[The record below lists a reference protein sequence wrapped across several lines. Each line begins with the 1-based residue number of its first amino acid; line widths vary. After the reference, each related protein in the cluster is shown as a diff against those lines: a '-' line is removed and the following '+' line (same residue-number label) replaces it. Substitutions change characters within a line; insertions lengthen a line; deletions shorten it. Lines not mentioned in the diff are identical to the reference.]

1 MKRHRAKRSFAVVQS
16 RGNRILDLIQ
26 GKGFI
31 GIANLARELN
41 VSEMTIRRDLERMEA
56 EGLVRRTPGGAMAES
71 RTRAGIEFSARQR
84 VNPAEKE
91 RIGRLAAGLVQEGQ
105 TIYLDAGT
113 TVFAMIQYLK
123 HFQRLQIV
131 TNSLPIQAKL
141 VEISDLDVFLVGGQ
155 VLKLTVS
162 LVGTLAV
169 DNLSNLRFD
178 QVFLGTS
185 GIDVDRG
192 LAHDSMEEIPVKRA
206 AAAAGAKVIV
216 LADHSKFRRNAFSL
230 FLPIEKIDVIV
241 TDRPIEGAE
250 SRLTEANARLKILW
264 PKSANE

>member
-1 MKRHRAKRSFAVVQS
+1 MKRNPTKRSFSEVQS
-16 RGNRILDLIQ
+16 RGSRILELIE
-26 GKGFI
+26 GNGFV
-31 GIANLARELN
+31 GISNLARELS
-41 VSEMTIRRDLERMEA
+41 VSEMTIRRDLDRMEA
-56 EGLVRRTPGGAMAES
+56 EGLVRRTPGGAMTEP
-71 RTRAGIEFSARQR
+71 RTRAGIDFSSRQQE
-84 VNPAEKE
+84 NSAAKE
-91 RIGRLAAGLVQEGQ
+91 QIGRLAAGLVREGQ

-113 TVFAMIQYLK
+113 TVFAMIPYLK

-141 VEISDLDVFLVGGQ
+141 VETSDLDVFLVGGQ
-155 VLKLTVS
+155 VFKLTVS

-185 GIDVDRG
+185 GIDVERG

-216 LADHSKFRRNAFSL
+216 LADHSKFQRNAFSL
-230 FLPIEKIDVIV
+230 FLPIEKIDMIV
-241 TDRPIEGAE
+241 TDRPVEGAE
-250 SRLTEANARLKILW
+250 SRLAEANNGLKILW
-264 PKSANE
+264 PKSENE